1 MLINEI
7 FRILA
12 QVRFQGYP
20 LFLPNIRPFFCP
32 RIEHAEVAA
41 SRKPALLDSPT
52 TNFMAWCGEI
62 NLLFG
67 TTEGS
72 LSEQIHPASTSIT
85 KSKRR
90 AEVIVAQDES
100 LGPAHGVRWPI
111 WDGIFIKPDSSQK
124 KHSATEK
131 GMDESIPFS
140 TARTT
145 EAILSAGA
153 SRSGHAP
160 M

>member
-1 MLINEI
+1 M
-7 FRILA
+7 
-12 QVRFQGYP
+12 
-20 LFLPNIRPFFCP
+20 
-32 RIEHAEVAA
+32 
-41 SRKPALLDSPT
+41 DSPT
-52 TNFMAWCGEI
+52 TNLRAWCSEI
-62 NLLFG
+62 TLPFG
-67 TTEGS
+67 ATADRR
-72 LSEQIHPASTSIT
+72 SEQIHPASTSIPYA
-85 KSKRR
+85 KLH
-90 AEVIVAQDES
+90 AEVKV
-100 LGPAHGVRWPI
+100 VN
-111 WDGIFIKPDSSQK
+111 DGFIERDSSSGTATSSCVTAQK